1 MDYNVTQE
9 ELAIGKTVFE
19 ECQEQPVDLDFSLPD
34 YCPDIQRILK
44 CQVYPRITM
53 RNISGD
59 RLEVEGIA
67 NVKLLYL
74 DEEKRKVRCCEHSD
88 PFSISFQL
96 KDTPQN
102 PVVFTKARVDY
113 INCRAVSPR
122 KLDIHGAFSI
132 CAKVISK
139 VNQGIVCDIPEK
151 GIQQKKQMI
160 SASRVVSTAQQV
172 FSVSEVLEIGQ
183 GKPEAEGVIRTDVT
197 AIVQDTKTV
206 ANKMIL
212 KGEVLIK
219 ILYLGNLEEGELE
232 TMEYS
237 VPVSQIV
244 DADGVDETSTC
255 DTKMEV
261 LGYQVQIRTDSSG
274 EDSLLAVDIK
284 LAASVIAYTDTEIQ
298 IVTDAYSTEY
308 DLNLD
313 YQNLNFDRLMDSIKD
328 SYIHKNTVDVGANIT
343 RVIDVWNEINS
354 ITAQAENGQIL
365 FKGKYNACI
374 LAVGSDGEPIYTEK
388 MIDFEYAHDWTGKP
402 DSVTCDSSITV
413 ISLSYRITGANG
425 IEVRAELG
433 LSAVVHCQSTC
444 RAVCYVSADEN
455 KPKVKDTSAS
465 LILYY
470 ADEGEKIWDIAR
482 RYCTSVEA
490 IQQENDLA
498 EEEVTGRS
506 MLLIP
511 VS

>member
-1 MDYNVTQE
+1 MDYNVSQE

-59 RLEVEGIA
+59 RLEVEGIS

-88 PFSISFQL
+88 PFSISFHL

-132 CAKVISK
+132 CAKVVSK
-139 VNQGIVCDIPEK
+139 TNQAIVYDIPEK
-151 GIQQKKQMI
+151 GIQQKKQSI
-160 SASRVVSTAQQV
+160 SASRVVSTAQQM

-183 GKPEAEGVIRTDVT
+183 GKPEAESVIRTDVT
-197 AIVQDTKTV
+197 ALVQDTKTV

-212 KGEVLIK
+212 KGEVLLK
-219 ILYLGNLEEGELE
+219 ILYVGNLEEGELE

-244 DADGVDETSTC
+244 DADGVDETSMC
-255 DTKMEV
+255 DAKMEV
-261 LGYQVQIRTDSSG
+261 LGYEVQIRTDSSG
-274 EDSLLAVDIK
+274 EDSL

-308 DLNLD
+308 DLNLE
-313 YQNLNFDRLMDSIKD
+313 YQNLDFDRLLESIKD
-328 SYIHKNTVDVGANIT
+328 SYIHKNTVDVGVNIT
-343 RVIDVWNEINS
+343 RVIDVWNEISS
-354 ITAQAENGQIL
+354 ITAQQENGQIL

-374 LAVGSDGEPIYTEK
+374 LAIGSDGEPIYTEK

-402 DSVTCDSSITV
+402 DAVTCDSSMTV
-413 ISLSYRITGANG
+413 VSLSYRITGANG

-433 LSAVVHCQSTC
+433 LSAVIHSRRTC
-444 RAVCYVSADEN
+444 RAVCYVSADES
-455 KPKVKDTSAS
+455 KPRAKDSSAS

-490 IQQENDLA
+490 IQQENDLT
-498 EEEVTGRS
+498 EEEIPNKS